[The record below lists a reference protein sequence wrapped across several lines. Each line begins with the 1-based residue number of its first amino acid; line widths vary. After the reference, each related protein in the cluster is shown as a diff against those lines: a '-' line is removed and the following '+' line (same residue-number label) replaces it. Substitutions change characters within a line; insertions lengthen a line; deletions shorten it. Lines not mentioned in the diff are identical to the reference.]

1 MKKSETKVQSMEF
14 PWVFSQDM
22 VTSNQRNNSKRIHE
36 QKNLKSQD
44 FDPLQENPKEPKLE
58 QEQELG
64 KERNQTRF

>member
-1 MKKSETKVQSMEF
+1 MEF
-14 PWVFSQDM
+14 PRVFSQDM

-36 QKNLKSQD
+36 LKNLESQEI
-44 FDPLQENPKEPKLE
+44 DPLQENPKEPKLV